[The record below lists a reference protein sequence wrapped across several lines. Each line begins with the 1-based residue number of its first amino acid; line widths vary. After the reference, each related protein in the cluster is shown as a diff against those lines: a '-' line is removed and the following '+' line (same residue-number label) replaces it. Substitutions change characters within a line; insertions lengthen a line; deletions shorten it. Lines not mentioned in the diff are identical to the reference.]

1 MDSVNRRYID
11 DGDGTPESEWLDWL
25 HHRGLPRISAADL
38 VGPRQRAVV
47 IAPHPDDEVLSVGG
61 LMTQLGRLNRRLALV
76 AVTDGEASHPGSPA
90 WPKARLAQA
99 RVRETEA
106 ALATLEVD
114 PLMMRLGLPDGG
126 IADRQRALTELL
138 TTLLMPDDVVFTT
151 WRFDG
156 HPDHEATALA
166 TRTAAA
172 TVGAT
177 VFEVPVWGWHWA
189 RAGDARMPWS
199 SARLVTLGPDTVRR
213 KGAAVEAFAT
223 QTQPDPSAALAPV
236 LRASTVRRAQ
246 RPFEVLFA

>member
-1 MDSVNRRYID
+1 MDSVNQRYID
-11 DGDGTPESEWLDWL
+11 DEEGTPESEWLDWL
-25 HHRGLPRISAADL
+25 RQRGLPRTNAADL

-90 WPKARLAQA
+90 WPKARLAQE

-126 IADRQRALTELL
+126 IGDKLRSLTELL
-138 TTLLMPDDVVFTT
+138 THLLMPEDVVFTT
-151 WRFDG
+151 WRLDG
-156 HPDHEATALA
+156 HPDHEATAIA
-166 TRTAAA
+166 TRAAA
-172 TVGAT
+172 SAVGAT

-199 SARLVTLGPDTVRR
+199 SARLVTLGPDTVKR

-223 QTQPDPSAALAPV
+223 QTRPDPSAALAPV

>member
-1 MDSVNRRYID
+1 
-11 DGDGTPESEWLDWL
+11 
-25 HHRGLPRISAADL
+25 
-38 VGPRQRAVV
+38 
-47 IAPHPDDEVLSVGG
+47 
-61 LMTQLGRLNRRLALV
+61 MTQLGRLNRRLALV

-126 IADRQRALTELL
+126 IGDKLRSLTDLL
-138 TTLLMPDDVVFTT
+138 THLLMPEDVVFTT
-151 WRFDG
+151 WRLDG
-156 HPDHEATALA
+156 HPDHEATAIA
-166 TRTAAA
+166 TRAAA
-172 TVGAT
+172 SAVGAQ

-199 SARLVTLGPDTVRR
+199 SARLVTLGPDAVKR

-223 QTQPDPSAALAPV
+223 QTQPDASAALAPV
-236 LRASTVRRAQ
+236 LRPSIVRRAR